1 MKTIQTSYGTY
12 EVTSLGRFNS
22 EKEEVF
28 SCQNNCPACTKR
40 CEFGANYIENSD
52 YGIARWLFMVSIGS
66 LITQGKA
73 SIEGIEDEDYQF
85 KLEVTASWDDIIE
98 SVKYQ

>member
-1 MKTIQTSYGTY
+1 
-12 EVTSLGRFNS
+12 
-22 EKEEVF
+22 
-28 SCQNNCPACTKR
+28 
-40 CEFGANYIENSD
+40 
-52 YGIARWLFMVSIGS
+52 MVSIGS

>member
-52 YGIARWLFMVSIGS
+52 YGIAR
-66 LITQGKA
+66 
-73 SIEGIEDEDYQF
+73 
-85 KLEVTASWDDIIE
+85 
-98 SVKYQ
+98 